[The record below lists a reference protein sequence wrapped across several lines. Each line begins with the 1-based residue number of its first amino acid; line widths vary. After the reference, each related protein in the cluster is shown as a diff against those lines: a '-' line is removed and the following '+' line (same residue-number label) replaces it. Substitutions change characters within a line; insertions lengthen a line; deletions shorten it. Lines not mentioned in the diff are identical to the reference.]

1 MASTPD
7 LEANTFG
14 EEDRRYNGSRF
25 SDVVAALF
33 ANPYQRVWGGAG
45 EPPLPLQTMNL
56 RTVFGAFVSFGPN
69 QFFRASERTLD
80 SGADLRWG
88 SDGKGVR
95 RLVHPNGVCL
105 IGRWR
110 ITEPTGHSGYFSTG
124 STALAIARYS
134 TCCAETRRGS
144 TRSLS
149 MVGKLYPT
157 TDPNHVE
164 PLRTANFM
172 TQEDIGGSRT
182 DFINDVELRN
192 APDTTITRRGA
203 GFAVL
208 LKVGLTFGRVDQQPS
223 IRQLYPI
230 AELGK
235 PDGIP
240 TRAPEFMRLLVA
252 PGQPRIEGAELDFRD
267 EVMAQIFDRGD
278 PAPKR
283 SLTFDIEVTDQG
295 TTTGPAF
302 RERRTFKDWRKIGT
316 LTFDNAVISRNGDF
330 AIHFSHPTWR
340 TDRNDPQTATRQG
353 GKKVR

>member
-14 EEDRRYNGSRF
+14 EADRRYNGSRF
-25 SDVVAALF
+25 SDVVDGVVCQSLPARVGWGRRTAAS
-33 ANPYQRVWGGAG
+33 ATDD
-45 EPPLPLQTMNL
+45 EL
-56 RTVFGAFVSFGPN
+56 RTVFGALVSFGPN

-110 ITEPTGHSGYFSTG
+110 ITEPTDYSGYFSTG
-124 STALAIARYS
+124 SAALAIARYS

-172 TQEDIGGSRT
+172 TQEDIGGSQT

-192 APDTTITRRGA
+192 APIPR
-203 GFAVL
+203 
-208 LKVGLTFGRVDQQPS
+208 S
-223 IRQLYPI
+223 
-230 AELGK
+230 
-235 PDGIP
+235 PDA
-240 TRAPEFMRLLVA
+240 APDSPFC
-252 PGQPRIEGAELDFRD
+252 
-267 EVMAQIFDRGD
+267 
-278 PAPKR
+278 
-283 SLTFDIEVTDQG
+283 
-295 TTTGPAF
+295 
-302 RERRTFKDWRKIGT
+302 
-316 LTFDNAVISRNGDF
+316 
-330 AIHFSHPTWR
+330 
-340 TDRNDPQTATRQG
+340 
-353 GKKVR
+353 